1 MTDSAT
7 VTQQSAPSKKRVLI
21 IDDIRTDLHL
31 LNKLVTGFGH
41 ETILAESA
49 IQALD
54 LINESIDL
62 VIVDAIMPDVDG
74 FTFVKRMRVM
84 DKINIPTIMIT
95 SLSGREDRIR
105 AVEAG
110 VNDFVSKPVD
120 KVELRVRINSMLKMK
135 TAQDKVKH
143 YQQDLEKLVEQK
155 TSDLSLT
162 ISKMN
167 AVLNSANDSMIL
179 INNNDEIIAT
189 NNAFVELAKLNNLP
203 GPLQKDFFALLTT
216 DEQVETFKQLL
227 NISNMTNESDIEF
240 PQWDNRI
247 FSVISTHIENDSH
260 VLVMRDIT
268 EKAQAEEQRAQL
280 LSLLS
285 HELRTPLNCIKG
297 LTSLVIEEKEILT
310 EDLIDYVESI
320 MGCSDQLEIIVT
332 ELLNF
337 VQLVNNKDEL
347 EEKNIALMPI
357 IEQIIMESQNEQNAR
372 NLQITTQVEGEA
384 PHLYCKEM
392 HLFEVFKQ
400 IIGNAIRF
408 SSDNSNITIKLINE
422 PNNIKFICID
432 NGIGIPQKFIER
444 VFDSFYQ
451 IENYL
456 TRTRD
461 GLGLGLTIAKRIVKL
476 YKGNIHITSEENKGT
491 TITITFAIN

>member
-1 MTDSAT
+1 MNSNDTIQPEST
-7 VTQQSAPSKKRVLI
+7 KKRVLI

-31 LNKLVTGFGH
+31 LGKLVTGFGH

-62 VIVDAIMPDVDG
+62 VIVDAIMPGIDG
-74 FTFVKRMRVM
+74 FTFVKKMR
-84 DKINIPTIMIT
+84 DIDSINIPTIMIT

-120 KVELRVRINSMLKMK
+120 KVELRVRINSMLKIK
-135 TAQDKVKH
+135 AAQDKVLH
-143 YQQDLEKLVEQK
+143 YQKGLEELVEQK

-162 ISKMN
+162 LSKMN
-167 AVLNSANDSMIL
+167 AILNSVNVSMVL
-179 INNNDEIIAT
+179 INNNSVI
-189 NNAFVELAKLNNLP
+189 NAVNQAFLDLAKLNKP
-203 GPLQKDFFALLTT
+203 DDAIGCDFFSLLTT
-216 DEQVETFKQLL
+216 PQQQNTLNELL
-227 NISNMTNESDIEF
+227 DHKSTTYERDIEF
-240 PQWDNRI
+240 PQWGNKV
-247 FSVISTHIENDSH
+247 FSVTSTPVENDSH

-268 EKAQAEEQRAQL
+268 EKIQADEQRAQL

-297 LTSLVIEEKEILT
+297 LAAIINEDKELLT
-310 EDLIDYVESI
+310 EEHIDYFESI
-320 MGCSDQLEIIVT
+320 QDCGNQLEIIVN

-337 VQLVNNKDEL
+337 IQLVNNTE
-347 EEKNIALMPI
+347 EFQEKNIALLPVI
-357 IEQIIMESQNEQNAR
+357 KKIVNNLSCEQVSGNLSIDTQIEGDNP
-372 NLQITTQVEGEA
+372 L
-384 PHLYCKEM
+384 LFCKEM
-392 HLFEVFKQ
+392 HIEEIVKQ
-400 IIGNAIRF
+400 IVSNAIRF
-408 SSDNSNITIKLINE
+408 STENSQIDIKLIQGVNS
-422 PNNIKFICID
+422 IKFICTD
-432 NGIGIPQKFIER
+432 TGIGISKENLTK

-456 TRTRD
+456 TRTKD

-476 YKGNIHITSEENKGT
+476 YKGNISIKSVENKGT
-491 TITITFAIN
+491 TVTVTFPAS